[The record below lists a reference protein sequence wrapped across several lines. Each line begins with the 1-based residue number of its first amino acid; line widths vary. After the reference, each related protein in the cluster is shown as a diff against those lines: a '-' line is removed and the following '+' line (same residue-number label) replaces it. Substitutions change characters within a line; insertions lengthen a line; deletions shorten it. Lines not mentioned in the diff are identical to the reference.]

1 MSPAGP
7 DPASRGTA
15 PGARPPWKVAV
26 LGGAASYIDAATI
39 IAAGT
44 ALVLYQDALGLGAWD
59 IGALSALLTLGLAV
73 GALVGGRLG
82 DVFGRKRVF
91 SVDLLVLVVGLL
103 LMALAPGTAVLYA
116 GAVVT
121 GLALGAD
128 IPVSLALIAEESPPE
143 HRSRLV
149 AFSQVMWIGGIVG
162 SQAVGLAVSGLGE
175 LGGRILFAH
184 VAVITLVVW
193 VLRRSLP
200 ESAAWSR
207 VRTATAASAAAP
219 AGPAPAPPSTV
230 RLGALAAYA
239 VPLVAVTLFYT
250 LNNLSANT
258 MGQLGTFLFV
268 NVAGVS
274 PTLATATGLI
284 GTAVGLTANLV
295 FMRISGRPSR
305 TTGFVVGTAL
315 LVAGFCVPL
324 LAGVSYP
331 TVLVAALLS
340 AFGGGLAGEAIFKVW
355 SQELFPTAVR
365 ATAQGTAIFVTR
377 ALTAAFALVTPAL
390 AEASPR
396 GLFAVLVLLNLGA
409 GVVGLLW
416 VTRQPKAVEEEDVRG
431 PEAVTT

>member
-1 MSPAGP
+1 MSAVAAPVAG
-7 DPASRGTA
+7 G
-15 PGARPPWKVAV
+15 RPPWKVAV

-44 ALVLYQDALGLGAWD
+44 AFVLYRDALGLGAWD
-59 IGALSALLTLGLAV
+59 IGVLSAVLTLGLAV

-82 DVFGRKRVF
+82 DRFGRKRVF
-91 SVDLLVLVVGLL
+91 SVDLLVLVAGLL
-103 LMALAPGTAVLYA
+103 VLALAPSTALLYA
-116 GAVVT
+116 GTAVT

-162 SQAVGLAVSGLGE
+162 SQAVGFAVSGLGE
-175 LGGRILFAH
+175 LGGRILFAQ

-193 VLRRSLP
+193 ALRRTLP
-200 ESAAWSR
+200 ESTAWSR
-207 VRTATAASAAAP
+207 VRTAADVPPPGAP
-219 AGPAPAPPSTV
+219 GTRRP
-230 RLGALAAYA
+230 RLGVLAAYTA
-239 VPLVAVTLFYT
+239 PLTAVTLFYV

-268 NVAGVS
+268 DVAGVS
-274 PTLATATGLI
+274 PTLATGTGLV
-284 GTAVGLTANLV
+284 GTAVGLTANLL
-295 FMRISGRPSR
+295 FMRIAGRPSR
-305 TTGFVVGTAL
+305 MTGFVVGTL
-315 LVAGFCVPL
+315 LLAAGFSVPVVL
-324 LAGVSYP
+324 GVSYP

-377 ALTAAFALVTPAL
+377 ALTAAFAVVTPAL

-396 GLFAVLVLLNLGA
+396 GLFAVLVAVNLGA
-409 GVVGLLW
+409 GLVGLLW
-416 VTRQPKAVEEEDVRG
+416 VARRPRVVEPEDTRG
-431 PEAVTT
+431 PEAVAR